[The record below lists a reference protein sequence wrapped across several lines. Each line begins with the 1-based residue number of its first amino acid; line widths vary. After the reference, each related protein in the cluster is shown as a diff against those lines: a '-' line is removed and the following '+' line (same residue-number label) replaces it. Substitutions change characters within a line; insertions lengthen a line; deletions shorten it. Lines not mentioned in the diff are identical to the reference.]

1 MVESPADPSAHP
13 SRSALAQARADGER
27 ADHPGEPR
35 PEDVDLAATVAGLER
50 TVLYRLVMEPGGG
63 RRAAYVSANV
73 ERIFGLA
80 PAAVMEDLTAW
91 YALID
96 PLDAQRVSDEE
107 TRAMAEDRPLSVEA
121 RFNVPG
127 GQRVFAIT
135 SSRTTTLA
143 DGSAVWD
150 GVITDVTRLWQ
161 AREERERLTQIVE
174 ATADIVGTTDMAGR
188 LTYINEAG
196 QRMFGLDHR
205 DAATSARVLTLADV
219 LPERMHVRYD
229 EHIIPAV
236 LRDGVWSGETTI
248 VDARGR
254 ERIVS
259 QVIVAH
265 RGPDGRATHLSTI
278 LRDLSEREALENEL
292 RRLHLQ
298 SETLLGEV
306 NHRVKNLFAL
316 LPAIV
321 QLSARGRTDV
331 NEVVAVV
338 RERVTALARSHAM
351 TLDSVEG
358 TGRLAL
364 DALVRAVLEPYEDR
378 ADKFLVDGPQVRLAM
393 QDGNGLGLML
403 HELATNA
410 AKHGALAQS
419 SGPGRHQLV
428 AAGWRGGRSAPPA
441 TALARDGSEGRHG
454 TRPSLRLRHPPRRPA
469 AGGAGRLRGARMARD
484 RAGARGRH
492 PLLRHRAA
500 AERRAVSGEGT
511 RSLRRASVVE
521 ALTLLALLL
530 VAMPLRRLA
539 GIGEVSALMGP
550 VHGLA
555 VLAACAAGTAW

>member
-1 MVESPADPSAHP
+1 
-13 SRSALAQARADGER
+13 
-27 ADHPGEPR
+27 
-35 PEDVDLAATVAGLER
+35 
-50 TVLYRLVMEPGGG
+50 
-63 RRAAYVSANV
+63 
-73 ERIFGLA
+73 
-80 PAAVMEDLTAW
+80 
-91 YALID
+91 
-96 PLDAQRVSDEE
+96 
-107 TRAMAEDRPLSVEA
+107 
-121 RFNVPG
+121 
-127 GQRVFAIT
+127 
-135 SSRTTTLA
+135 
-143 DGSAVWD
+143 
-150 GVITDVTRLWQ
+150 
-161 AREERERLTQIVE
+161 
-174 ATADIVGTTDMAGR
+174 
-188 LTYINEAG
+188 
-196 QRMFGLDHR
+196 MFGLDHR
-205 DAATSARVLTLADV
+205 DAATSARALTLADV
-219 LPERMHVRYD
+219 LPERMHVRYG

-364 DALVRAVLEPYEDR
+364 DALVRAVLEPYEER

-419 SGPGRHQLV
+419 SGQVAITWSLLDGGEGGPRRLQLR
-428 AAGWRGGRSAPPA
+428 WRETGLKGVTAPVRPS
-441 TALARDGSEGRHG
+441 GFG
-454 TRPSLRLRHPPRRPA
+454 TRLVDRLLEAQGGFVAREWLETGLVLEVDIPFYDIEQPPPNDA
-469 AGGAGRLRGARMARD
+469 
-484 RAGARGRH
+484 
-492 PLLRHRAA
+492 P
-500 AERRAVSGEGT
+500 
-511 RSLRRASVVE
+511 
-521 ALTLLALLL
+521 
-530 VAMPLRRLA
+530 
-539 GIGEVSALMGP
+539 
-550 VHGLA
+550 
-555 VLAACAAGTAW
+555 